1 MNDQASPK
9 YMRICA
15 DLIRAKEA
23 KTLFIAPSGCTL
35 HQPENLRRW
44 TLPQCYSGAQWEG
57 YYAAPV
63 GQSRESDALE
73 RSNWR
78 QQWKALQPFAAD
90 FVDADGDGVSPCI
103 VRESHWAVG
112 WVEWVAIHETNEAAL
127 RAADELAGR
136 LENYPILSEDD
147 FSAEEQEEAET
158 VWRDCYSAKE
168 RIAWIRRHRSQFE
181 PQSFA
186 DLLGCARGR
195 YFIGYASALLR

>member
-1 MNDQASPK
+1 MTT
-9 YMRICA
+9 
-15 DLIRAKEA
+15 
-23 KTLFIAPSGCTL
+23 TLYK
-35 HQPENLRRW
+35 PENLRRW
-44 TLPQCYSGAQWEG
+44 TVPQCYSGAQWEG

-63 GQSRESDALE
+63 GQSRDSGALE

-78 QQWKALQPFAAD
+78 VQWETLEPLEANCPDDD
-90 FVDADGDGVSPCI
+90 FPDGEGISPLV

-112 WVEWVAIHETNEAAL
+112 WVEWVAIHETNEVAL
-127 RAADELAGR
+127 RAADEIAGR

-168 RIAWIRRHRSQFE
+168 RVAWIRRHRSQVE

-186 DLLGCARGR
+186 DLLGCVRGR
-195 YFIGYASALLR
+195 YFLGYASELLS